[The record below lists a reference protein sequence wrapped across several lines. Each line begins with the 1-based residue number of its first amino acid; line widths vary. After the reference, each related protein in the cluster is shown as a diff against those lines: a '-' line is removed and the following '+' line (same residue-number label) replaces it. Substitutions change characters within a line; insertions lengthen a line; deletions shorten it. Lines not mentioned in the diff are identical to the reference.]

1 MPRVRVLARGGG
13 ADPRSLGF
21 WGVEW
26 AQCDAC
32 LQRRL
37 HSGTEL
43 RRDGWMGAERF
54 RLEEET
60 KRGLVAAGE
69 DGGFGRLG
77 NGEWKGKRRCFVDFP
92 AKSIL
97 SRYWSLVGR
106 VAR

>member
-37 HSGTEL
+37 HSGREL
-43 RRDGWMGAERF
+43 RPDGWMGAERF
-54 RLEEET
+54 RLEEDRRRWGT
-60 KRGLVAAGE
+60 GWNCGRVGLVAAVWGW
-69 DGGFGRLG
+69 
-77 NGEWKGKRRCFVDFP
+77 EWKGKRRRFVDFP
-92 AKSIL
+92 AKS
-97 SRYWSLVGR
+97 SPGSG
-106 VAR
+106 A